1 MQLRHT
7 RGGVRD
13 RKIPPCRTHNKRQPG
28 ECYLKIFVAGASGA
42 IGQPLIAELVR
53 RGHEVTGMTRS
64 EAGARNLADMGA
76 AVARVSAFDAA
87 AVEQALR
94 DARAEVVIDELTSLP
109 KDPSEM
115 AAAAPGDRKLRIEGG
130 GNLHRAA
137 MACGVRRYIQQASG
151 FFLEPGS
158 GLADESAGLAVNASP
173 RVAANAR
180 AYAELEARVL
190 NAGEMEGVALR
201 YGFFYGPGTW
211 YHPDGASADQV
222 RRQEVPVIG
231 DGGGVWS
238 WIQIEDAAVA
248 TADVLTAPP
257 GVYNVVDD
265 DPSPVAVWLPAF
277 ARFVGAPPPPRITEE
292 QARAS
297 AGEDI
302 VYYGTK
308 LRGASN
314 QKAKKTFGFEPRRL
328 EWLGR

>member
-1 MQLRHT
+1 MR
-7 RGGVRD
+7 
-13 RKIPPCRTHNKRQPG
+13 
-28 ECYLKIFVAGASGA
+28 IFVAGASGA

-64 EAGARNLADMGA
+64 EAGARNLTDLGA

-173 RVAANAR
+173 RVAASAR

-211 YHPDGASADQV
+211 YHPDGACADQV

-238 WIQIEDAAVA
+238 WVQIEDAAVA

-297 AGEDI
+297 VGEDA

-314 QKAKKTFGFEPRRL
+314 RKAKESFGFEPRRL

>member
-1 MQLRHT
+1 MR
-7 RGGVRD
+7 
-13 RKIPPCRTHNKRQPG
+13 
-28 ECYLKIFVAGASGA
+28 IFVAGASGA
-42 IGQPLIAELVR
+42 IGQPLVAELVR
-53 RGHEVTGMTRS
+53 RGHEVTAMTHS
-64 EAGARNLADMGA
+64 AAGARHLADRGA
-76 AVARVSAFDAA
+76 AVAQVSAFDAA
-87 AVEQALR
+87 AIERALR

-109 KDPSEM
+109 KKPSDM
-115 AAAAPGDRKLRIEGG
+115 AAAAPGDRKLRIAGG

-158 GLADESAGLAVNASP
+158 GLADESAGLAANASP
-173 RVAANAR
+173 RVALSAR

-211 YHPDGASADQV
+211 YHPEGASADQA
-222 RRQEVPVIG
+222 RRLEIPVIG

-238 WIQIEDAAVA
+238 WVQIEDAAVA
-248 TADVLTAPP
+248 TANVLTVPP

-277 ARFVGAPPPPRITEE
+277 TRFVGAPPPPRITEE
-292 QARAS
+292 EARAS
-297 AGEDI
+297 VGEDAL
-302 VYYGTK
+302 YYGTK

-328 EWLGR
+328 EWLGRSGCG

>member
-1 MQLRHT
+1 MR
-7 RGGVRD
+7 
-13 RKIPPCRTHNKRQPG
+13 
-28 ECYLKIFVAGASGA
+28 IFVAGASGA
-42 IGQPLIAELVR
+42 IGQPLIAELVH
-53 RGHEVTGMTRS
+53 RGHEVTGMTPS
-64 EAGARNLADMGA
+64 EAGARKVADVGA
-76 AVARVSAFDAA
+76 AVARVSAFDVA

-109 KDPSEM
+109 QDPSEM
-115 AAAAPGDRKLRIEGG
+115 AAAAPRDRKLRIEGG

-137 MACGVRRYIQQASG
+137 MACGVRRYVQQASG

-173 RVAANAR
+173 RVAASAR
-180 AYAELEARVL
+180 SYAELETRVL

-211 YHPDGASADQV
+211 YRAGGARADQV
-222 RRQEVPVIG
+222 RREGIPVIG

-257 GVYNVVDD
+257 GLYNIVDD

-277 ARFVGAPPPPRITEE
+277 ARFVGAPPPPRITEQ
-292 QARAS
+292 QALATV
-297 AGEDI
+297 GEDI

-314 QKAKKTFGFEPRRL
+314 QKAKKTFGFKPRRL
-328 EWLGR
+328 EWLDQ

>member
-1 MQLRHT
+1 MR
-7 RGGVRD
+7 
-13 RKIPPCRTHNKRQPG
+13 
-28 ECYLKIFVAGASGA
+28 IFVAGASGA
-42 IGQPLIAELVR
+42 IGQPLVTELVG
-53 RGHEVTGMTRS
+53 RGHEVTGMTHS
-64 EAGARNLADMGA
+64 EAGARHLANLGA
-76 AVARVSAFDAA
+76 AVAQVSAFDAA

-115 AAAAPGDRKLRIEGG
+115 AAAAPGDRKLKIEGG
-130 GNLHRAA
+130 RNLHRAA

-173 RVAANAR
+173 RVALNAR

-211 YHPDGASADQV
+211 YHPEGASADQA

-238 WIQIEDAAVA
+238 WVQIEDAAVA

-292 QARAS
+292 QARALV
-297 AGEDI
+297 GEDA

-328 EWLGR
+328 EWLGRSGPGDARPRRR

>member
-1 MQLRHT
+1 MR
-7 RGGVRD
+7 
-13 RKIPPCRTHNKRQPG
+13 
-28 ECYLKIFVAGASGA
+28 IFIAGASGA
-42 IGQPLIAELVR
+42 IGQPLVAELVR
-53 RGHEVTGMTRS
+53 RGHEVTGMTHS
-64 EAGARNLADMGA
+64 EAGARHLADMGA
-76 AVARVSAFDAA
+76 AVAQVSAFDAA

-109 KDPSEM
+109 KDPSEIT
-115 AAAAPGDRKLRIEGG
+115 AAIPGDRKLRIEGG

-151 FFLEPGS
+151 FFLAPGS
-158 GLADESAGLAVNASP
+158 GLADESAGLVINASP
-173 RVAANAR
+173 RVALSAR
-180 AYAELEARVL
+180 TYAELEARVL

-211 YHPDGASADQV
+211 YHPEGASADLA
-222 RRQEVPVIG
+222 RRQEVPIIG

-238 WIQIEDAAVA
+238 FVQIEDAAGA
-248 TADVLTAPP
+248 TADALSVPP

-277 ARFVGAPPPPRITEE
+277 ARFVGAPPPPRITDE

-297 AGEDI
+297 IGEDA

-308 LRGASN
+308 LRGATN

-328 EWLGR
+328 EWLGPVGSR

>member
-1 MQLRHT
+1 MR
-7 RGGVRD
+7 
-13 RKIPPCRTHNKRQPG
+13 
-28 ECYLKIFVAGASGA
+28 IFIAGASGA
-42 IGQPLIAELVR
+42 IGRPLVAELAR
-53 RGHEVTGMTRS
+53 RGHEVTGMTHS
-64 EAGARNLADMGA
+64 EAGARQLADMGA
-76 AVARVSAFDAA
+76 AVARASAFDAA
-87 AVEQALR
+87 AVERALR

-109 KDPSEM
+109 KDPTTM

-173 RVAANAR
+173 RVAQSAR
-180 AYAELEARVL
+180 TYAELEARVSS
-190 NAGEMEGVALR
+190 AREIEGVTLR

-211 YHPDGASADQV
+211 YHPEGASADQA
-222 RRQEVPVIG
+222 RRQELPVIG

-248 TADVLTAPP
+248 TADALTAPP

-277 ARFVGAPPPPRITEE
+277 ARFVGAPPPARITEDE
-292 QARAS
+292 ARAS
-297 AGEDI
+297 AGEDA

-314 QKAKKTFGFEPRRL
+314 QKAKRTFGFAPRRL
-328 EWLGR
+328 EWLDR